1 MLNIIRYSQ
10 IVGLVAIDS
19 TTADYLGE
27 IQEVWTDD
35 AGNIVYLSCPRGYIP
50 LLQVAGIS
58 TQAVSTY
65 GHLVTTP
72 PSGLHRLHRLPV
84 QSSLKQPSGWIEDFL
99 FDWHTG
105 EIAAYILSGDITG
118 GPMKLQRFATE
129 ETAPSPPRTVLAPED
144 IKTITVDAIV
154 LEEGRPDSLHNETEA
169 LKDFLSEKSH
179 PVRQLVHEL
188 IDRLHDLVSP
198 HDQPEV
204 VRTKIKTVG
213 DEMATSGDHD
223 HDTLKEA
230 IDFLHSQW
238 ESLQQQIHRAS
249 DRAQNALE
257 STWEHLTG
265 KPS

>member
-1 MLNIIRYSQ
+1 MLNVIRYSQ
-10 IVGLVAIDS
+10 ITGLVAIDS
-19 TTADYLGE
+19 ATAEYLGE

-50 LLQVAGIS
+50 LLQIAGVS

-65 GHLVTTP
+65 GHLTLSP

-84 QSSLKQPSGWIEDFL
+84 QSTFNKTNAWIEDFL

-118 GPMKLQRFATE
+118 SMTLQRFATG
-129 ETAPSPPRTVLAPED
+129 ETAPSPPRTVLAPDD

-154 LEEGRPDSLHNETEA
+154 LETGAPDRLRNETEG
-169 LKDFLSEKSH
+169 LKDFLSEKSS

-188 IDRLHDLVSP
+188 SDRLHDLVSP

-204 VRTKIKTVG
+204 VRVKIKTVG
-213 DEMATSGDHD
+213 DEMAASGEHD
-223 HDTLKEA
+223 HHALKEA
-230 IDFLHSQW
+230 VDFLHDQW
-238 ESLQQQIHRAS
+238 DSLQQQIRRAS
-249 DRAQNALE
+249 DRAQGALE
-257 STWEHLTG
+257 SAWEHFTG
-265 KPS
+265 RPS